1 MNIVGLILLVRPDS
15 IKMCDDGWCSILVIK
30 AICNIRILSINA
42 YALKF
47 YFRIL
52 FYMERFIHFGCWNNM
67 KNGTVV
73 RDVMTSL
80 KRRIADSSAPSI
92 DFITVAGDNYY
103 PDKREDGNGKKKKT
117 IDAYDLEDGFGELPD
132 EPDIY
137 MILGNHDLDT
147 NNASKPKSKLFIN
160 DAEEEGCNILTLQQ
174 NSVANISNIQF
185 ELYKEIMMSDDTLVL
200 MIDTSMYEDNAT
212 KYIECYRIFLEDPS
226 LDIDKLR
233 KRQLEDIRA
242 SLKKYSQGIKNLIL
256 IGHHPIIGVK
266 YKDGGIKVEAE
277 IPFFKDALREIYSL
291 TKDVNHSYLC
301 ADIHLYQKG
310 DISIDMGGGDTMN
323 IEQHIVGTGGTKLD
337 PDVPREYVGETV
349 EKKGATYTMAETVRA
364 NGYLECDIASG
375 TPEFTFTVASKKR
388 RNYGTPVAGPARR
401 KMNRRRSP
409 SARSKSRSARSKSRS
424 ARSKSRSARSKSRSA
439 RSKTRSASKKGGAR
453 RKRTTRK
460 RRTI

>member
-15 IKMCDDGWCSILVIK
+15 IKMCEDGWCSILVIK

-103 PDKREDGNGKKKKT
+103 PDKRDDGNGKKKKT

-233 KRQLEDIRA
+233 TRQLEDIRA

-266 YKDGGIKVEAE
+266 YKDGGIKTEAE

-337 PDVPREYVGETV
+337 PDVPREYVGDIV
-349 EKKGATYTMAETVRA
+349 EKNGITYTMAETVRA

-409 SARSKSRSARSKSRS
+409 SARSKSRSARSK
-424 ARSKSRSARSKSRSA
+424 
-439 RSKTRSASKKGGAR
+439 TRSASIKGGAR
-453 RKRTTRK
+453 HKRTKRK
-460 RRTI
+460 RRTV

>member
-1 MNIVGLILLVRPDS
+1 
-15 IKMCDDGWCSILVIK
+15 MCEDGWCSILVIK

-103 PDKREDGNGKKKKT
+103 PDKRDDGNGKKKKT

-233 KRQLEDIRA
+233 TRQLEDIRA

-266 YKDGGIKVEAE
+266 YKDGGIKTEAE

-337 PDVPREYVGETV
+337 PDVPREYVGDIV
-349 EKKGATYTMAETVRA
+349 EKNGITYTMAETVRA

-409 SARSKSRSARSKSRS
+409 SARSKSRSARSK
-424 ARSKSRSARSKSRSA
+424 
-439 RSKTRSASKKGGAR
+439 TRSASIKGGAR
-453 RKRTTRK
+453 HKRTKRK
-460 RRTI
+460 RRTV

>member
-1 MNIVGLILLVRPDS
+1 
-15 IKMCDDGWCSILVIK
+15 
-30 AICNIRILSINA
+30 
-42 YALKF
+42 
-47 YFRIL
+47 
-52 FYMERFIHFGCWNNM
+52 MERFIHFGCWNNM

-103 PDKREDGNGKKKKT
+103 PDKRDDGNGKKKKT

-185 ELYKEIMMSDDTLVL
+185 ELYKEIIMSDDTLVL

-233 KRQLEDIRA
+233 TRQLEDIRA

-266 YKDGGIKVEAE
+266 YKDGGIKTEAE

-337 PDVPREYVGETV
+337 PDVPREYVGDIV
-349 EKKGATYTMAETVRA
+349 EKNGITYTMAETVRA

-424 ARSKSRSARSKSRSA
+424 ASI
-439 RSKTRSASKKGGAR
+439 KGGAR
-453 RKRTTRK
+453 HKRTKRK
-460 RRTI
+460 RRTA

>member
-1 MNIVGLILLVRPDS
+1 
-15 IKMCDDGWCSILVIK
+15 MCEDGWCSILVIK

-103 PDKREDGNGKKKKT
+103 PDKRDDGNGKKKKT

-233 KRQLEDIRA
+233 TRQLEDIRA

-266 YKDGGIKVEAE
+266 YKDGGIKTEAE

-337 PDVPREYVGETV
+337 PDVPREYVGDIV
-349 EKKGATYTMAETVRA
+349 EKNGITYTMAETVRA

-424 ARSKSRSARSKSRSA
+424 ARSK
-439 RSKTRSASKKGGAR
+439 TRSASIKGGAR
-453 RKRTTRK
+453 HKRTKRK
-460 RRTI
+460 RRTV

>member
-1 MNIVGLILLVRPDS
+1 
-15 IKMCDDGWCSILVIK
+15 
-30 AICNIRILSINA
+30 
-42 YALKF
+42 
-47 YFRIL
+47 
-52 FYMERFIHFGCWNNM
+52 
-67 KNGTVV
+67 
-73 RDVMTSL
+73 
-80 KRRIADSSAPSI
+80 
-92 DFITVAGDNYY
+92 
-103 PDKREDGNGKKKKT
+103 
-117 IDAYDLEDGFGELPD
+117 
-132 EPDIY
+132 
-137 MILGNHDLDT
+137 
-147 NNASKPKSKLFIN
+147 LFIN

-185 ELYKEIMMSDDTLVL
+185 ELYKEIWMSDDTLVL
-200 MIDTSMYEDNAT
+200 MIDTSMYEDNAS
-212 KYIECYRIFLEDPS
+212 KYIECYRIFLKDPS
-226 LDIDKLR
+226 LEIATLR
-233 KRQLEDIRA
+233 ARQLKDIGA
-242 SLKKYSQGIKNLIL
+242 SLKKYSREIKNLIL

-266 YKDGGIKVEAE
+266 YKDGGIKTEAE

-337 PDVPREYVGETV
+337 PDVPREYVGDIV
-349 EKKGATYTMAETVRA
+349 EKNGITYTMAETVRA

-439 RSKTRSASKKGGAR
+439 RSKSRSASIKGGAR
-453 RKRTTRK
+453 HKRTKRK
-460 RRTI
+460 RRTV